1 MLHPGEGPEV
11 NFFDDRE
18 PERLVAKTRLL
29 SRISGE
35 WMIIGSFL
43 ALIVI
48 GTGAL
53 MLPISSAGK
62 QISFLDALFTT
73 TSAAC
78 VTGLTVVDTGSF
90 FSLFGQAVLL
100 AVIQIGGLGII
111 TLSSFF
117 AILLGKKMPLKQRDV
132 VRQTHSSMDAQSFIS
147 VLKRIILFTFMI
159 ELMGA
164 TALAVAWR
172 SHFPFWENLK
182 NAVFHSVSAFCN
194 AGFSTFPDSL
204 IRFRVDLPT
213 NLIIIILITLGGVGF
228 FVIYDV
234 ERRLR
239 YKARLSLH
247 TRLVLITSAALVA
260 SGTAMCLLLEWNNG
274 LAGYGVF
281 DKLLLSLF
289 QSVTTRTAGFNTL
302 DLSTLTNST
311 LVFFMFLMFIGGSPG
326 STAGGIKTTTLAL
339 LIATTYCSFNGRSTT
354 NIMNRTVPEKTI
366 NQMQSII
373 LISLVILFVSYFTLQ
388 WTETGS
394 RPHRE
399 TAGMLMETSFEAVSA
414 FGTVGLST
422 GVTPTLSP
430 FGKIQII
437 VLMFI
442 GRVGPLVIAIAI
454 ARRHHHRIEYEF
466 YKENVMV
473 G

>member
-1 MLHPGEGPEV
+1 MQPSEIPEV
-11 NFFDDRE
+11 SFFDDRE
-18 PERLVAKTRLL
+18 PVRTLAKARLVN
-29 SRISGE
+29 RISGE

-43 ALIVI
+43 ALIAI
-48 GTGAL
+48 GTPVL
-53 MLPISSAGK
+53 MLPIASAGK
-62 QISFLDALFTT
+62 QLSFIDALFTA

-90 FSLFGQAVLL
+90 FSLFGQTVLL

-117 AILLGKKMPLKQRDV
+117 AILLGKRMPLKQRDI

-164 TALAVAWR
+164 TLLAVAWR
-172 SHFPFWENLK
+172 NEFPFWENLK
-182 NAVFHSVSAFCN
+182 NAIFHSVSAFCN

-204 IRFRVDLPT
+204 IRFQVDVPT
-213 NLIIIILITLGGVGF
+213 NLIIIILITLGGLGF

-234 ERRLR
+234 ERRLL
-239 YKARLSLH
+239 YKTRLSLH
-247 TRLVLITSAALVA
+247 AKLVLITSGVLVMA
-260 SGTAMCLLLEWNNG
+260 GTGMCLLLEWNNG
-274 LAGYGVF
+274 LAGHGIF
-281 DKLLLSLF
+281 DKVLLSLF

-311 LVFFMFLMFIGGSPG
+311 LVFFMFLMFVGGSPG

-373 LISLVILFVSYFTLQ
+373 LISLVILFISYFTLQ

-394 RPHRE
+394 KPHHE

-422 GVTPTLSP
+422 GVTPTLSS
-430 FGKIQII
+430 FGKFQII
-437 VLMFI
+437 ILMFI

-454 ARRHHHRIEYEF
+454 ARRHHERIEYEF